1 MQKVQ
6 NDYGFFNDTFLV
18 ICGDAIIDTDF
29 TEVVK
34 IHKDNKALSSVILK
48 KVLSNEVSKYGV
60 VLLDSKQK
68 IISFQEKPSIQEAKS
83 NLVNTGIYIFEPE
96 IFNHIPNGI
105 NYDIGSELFPK
116 LVNNSEQLYGI
127 EVPFQWIDI
136 GTMDD
141 YYKANVMALNGEIN
155 GLIFK
160 NKGLIFDSN
169 LNTIDKED
177 LNISLNKNKKQNTK
191 MTTVILSGGNGTR
204 MWPVSRVLMPKQ
216 FVKIFGTDSL
226 FQQTVKRNA
235 SFSEKIIIVSNELQ
249 KFLALDQLEE
259 IPTIKSQFISSDQPI
274 TDNQIQPASIDL

>member
-1 MQKVQ
+1 MFYIKIIKQLIADSLH
-6 NDYGFFNDTFLV
+6 NYAFFDDTFLV
-18 ICGDAIIDTDF
+18 ISGDAIIDTDF
-29 TEVVK
+29 TKVVQ
-34 IHKDNKALSSVILK
+34 IHQDHKALSSVVLR
-48 KVLSNEVSKYGV
+48 KVLSNDVSKYGV
-60 VLLDSKQK
+60 VVLDSKQK
-68 IISFQEKPSIQEAKS
+68 VISFQEKPSIKEAKS

-204 MWPVSRVLMPKQ
+204 MCIMPL
-216 FVKIFGTDSL
+216 KIKT
-226 FQQTVKRNA
+226 A
-235 SFSEKIIIVSNELQ
+235 SP
-249 KFLALDQLEE
+249 E
-259 IPTIKSQFISSDQPI
+259 I
-274 TDNQIQPASIDL
+274 